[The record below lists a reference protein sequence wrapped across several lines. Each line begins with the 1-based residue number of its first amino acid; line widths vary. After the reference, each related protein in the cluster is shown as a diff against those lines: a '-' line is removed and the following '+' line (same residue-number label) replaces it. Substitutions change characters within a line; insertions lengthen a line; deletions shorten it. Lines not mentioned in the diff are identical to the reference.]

1 MYHAWFILRKE
12 HLPVKCTMHGSF
24 GMHIQLQNC
33 DNYLTFTPQGRFSI
47 TAYMGRLCL
56 KVGMWREYYFSIKWK
71 QNGYH
76 FCQNG
81 IWGGRGLDLRVE
93 SPWKK
98 LCWGP
103 LPPQDL
109 YTSQIIVQHEQFDL
123 HCFTTEYPYNIC
135 ADVLL
140 IKIVFVLCS
149 KTLHDTKYETNWLCY
164 GTQSSAL
171 LWLVTGHKQS
181 QAVTQS

>member
-1 MYHAWFILRKE
+1 
-12 HLPVKCTMHGSF
+12 MHGSF
-24 GMHIQLQNC
+24 WMHIQLQNC
-33 DNYLTFTPQGRFSI
+33 DNYLTFSPQGRFFYNGLYGEALPESR
-47 TAYMGRLCL
+47 YVKGVL
-56 KVGMWREYYFSIKWK
+56 FSIKCT

-76 FCQNG
+76 FCQNV
-81 IWGGRGLDLRVE
+81 IWGGRGLDLGVE

-103 LPPQDL
+103 LPPPQDL
-109 YTSQIIVQHEQFDL
+109 YTSQIIVQHEQFFLD
-123 HCFTTEYPYNIC
+123 CFTTEYPYNIC

-164 GTQSSAL
+164 GTQSNASL
-171 LWLVTGHKQS
+171 RLVTGHKWS
-181 QAVTQS
+181 EAVAQLSKDQKFHTGSTYK